1 MTKNKQTHLSTLG
14 NMMLSLVRY
23 WWVAAI
29 AATAVALAVIVKSF
43 QTNPP
48 VQLNLVHNTR
58 IDITPEEIRH
68 LRALKQ
74 WEFLSVTTEELV
86 EWHRKGT
93 FGDDHLVRIY
103 SGTLR
108 LGIDMTTAPEDWF
121 TSLPDSVCRLRLPA
135 ITLLD
140 TLFVDEAHSRS
151 FYEKG
156 SIPPQANEELY
167 KKARQAMLDRCL
179 TPHNLQLAE
188 GHARTHFT
196 QVFSALGFKKIE
208 ISFIQNNADQ

>member
-74 WEFLSVTTEELV
+74 WEFLSLTTEELV
-86 EWHRKGT
+86 EWHREGT
-93 FGDDHLVRIY
+93 FSDDHLARIY

-108 LGIDMTTAPEDWF
+108 LGIDLDQAPEDWLI
-121 TSLPDSVCRLRLPA
+121 SLPDSACQLRLPP

-140 TLFVDEAHSRS
+140 SQFIDEAHSRS

-156 SIPPQANEELY
+156 SIPPQAREELY
-167 KKARQAMLDRCL
+167 QKARQAMLRRCL
-179 TPHNLQLAE
+179 TPHNLQIAE
-188 GHARTHFT
+188 EHARTQFT

-208 ISFIQNNADQ
+208 ISFIQSNSDK

>member
-1 MTKNKQTHLSTLG
+1 MTQNRPHSFTKLGGILLS
-14 NMMLSLVRY
+14 MMRY

-29 AATAVALAVIVKSF
+29 AATAVAVAVIVKSF
-43 QTNPP
+43 QKNPP
-48 VQLNLVHNTR
+48 VALNLIHNTR
-58 IDITPEEIRH
+58 IDITPEEIRS
-68 LRALKQ
+68 LRKLDQ

-140 TLFVDEAHSRS
+140 SLFVDEAHSRS

-156 SIPPQANEELY
+156 SIPPLAREELY
-167 KKARQAMLDRCL
+167 RKARQAMLDRCL

-188 GHARTHFT
+188 EHARTHFT

-208 ISFIQNNADQ
+208 ISFIPNNADQ